1 MTSLIHHL
9 MPTLSSVS
17 PEPLMA
23 NITQH
28 QGVSLQQFCPLKE
41 TNKSMLKTHQ
51 SMKWSK
57 TTYKAGSGIRM
68 EQDEL
73 LCL

>member
-9 MPTLSSVS
+9 LPTLSNVS

-28 QGVSLQQFCPLKE
+28 QGASVQQFCPLKE
-41 TNKSMLKTHQ
+41 TNKSMLKTCQ
-51 SMKWSK
+51 SMKWRK
-57 TTYKAGSGIRM
+57 TAYKTGSGIRM
-68 EQDEL
+68 E
-73 LCL
+73 

>member
-17 PEPLMA
+17 HEPLIV

-28 QGVSLQQFCPLKE
+28 QGASVQQFCPLRK
-41 TNKSMLKTHQ
+41 TNKSMLKMCQ
-51 SMKWSK
+51 AIKQEKPS
-57 TTYKAGSGIRM
+57 YKADFGTKP
-68 EQDEL
+68 E
-73 LCL
+73 